1 MENLKVSVTKVK
13 REETIDKILNLIA
26 NEFDGVEIT
35 AIFTKMLLEDAI
47 KTVEYKSLNANLK
60 DLI

>member
-1 MENLKVSVTKVK
+1 MEALKVSVTRDK

-47 KTVEYKSLNANLK
+47 KTIEYKSLNANLK